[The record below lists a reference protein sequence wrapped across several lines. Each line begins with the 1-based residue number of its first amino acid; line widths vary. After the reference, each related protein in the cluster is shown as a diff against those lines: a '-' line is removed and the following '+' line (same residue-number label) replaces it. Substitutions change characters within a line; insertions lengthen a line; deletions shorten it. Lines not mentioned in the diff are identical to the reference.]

1 MGKRPTL
8 PLLCC
13 IACLGWGGC
22 SRSSQDIE
30 DFKGLFGQD
39 TKAFGQWFPVT
50 VKEAGKGHKVN
61 PDLLEFG
68 GAQEFIHAQ
77 ITLHREDTLALFRL
91 WSGLSDRELLAPNPD
106 LGRTGFRE
114 GAVFL
119 MRMTRDHFERFS
131 AKRDLY
137 HHQRAAARERG
148 ETVLRHQIHVVAK
161 DETLQDIVRRY
172 PTRIDPVM
180 RANPELRLRLP
191 YVGQEIRVPIIAE
204 VEEERRTAAPAEP
217 DPPVAEAAANP
228 SP

>member
-1 MGKRPTL
+1 MWKRATL
-8 PLLCC
+8 PLLFC
-13 IACLGWGGC
+13 ITCLAWAGC
-22 SRSSQDIE
+22 ARSPRDIE

-39 TKAFGQWFPVT
+39 SKVFGQWFPVT
-50 VKEAGKGHKVN
+50 VKEAGKGQKVN

-77 ITLHREDTLALFRL
+77 ITLHKDDTLALFRL

-114 GAVFL
+114 DAVFL
-119 MRMTRDHFERFS
+119 MRMTRDQFERFS

-137 HHQRAAARERG
+137 HRQRSAARERG
-148 ETVLRHQIHVVAK
+148 ETVLRTETHVVAK
-161 DETLQDIVRRY
+161 DETLQDIVKRY

-191 YVGQEIRVPIIAE
+191 YVGQVIKVPIIAE
-204 VEEERRTAAPAEP
+204 VEAERRVAAS
-217 DPPVAEAAANP
+217 P